1 MSNRPEVV
9 KGSTRRI
16 KTGCG
21 NLYVTINIDEEG
33 SPYEVF
39 ARIGKVGGCAAT
51 QSEAMG
57 RLLTLLLRAK
67 TPIDM
72 LVKQLRGISCHQPF
86 GHGESKVSSCADA
99 VGKALYLY
107 SRKEAKIT
115 EQLSE
120 EGRGVKSD
128 AVEPPVEK
136 ISAIAENLRKSEGP
150 LAQGACPDCGS
161 SVQNQEGCKVC
172 SSCGWSEC

>member
-115 EQLSE
+115 EQPSE
-120 EGRGVKSD
+120 ERKEVKSD

-136 ISAIAENLRKSEGP
+136 ISAIAENLRKSEGT

>member
-1 MSNRPEVV
+1 MPNRPEVV
-9 KGSTRRI
+9 RGSTRRI

-115 EQLSE
+115 EQPSE

-128 AVEPPVEK
+128 EIAEPVDK
-136 ISAIAENLRKSEGP
+136 IKVIAENVRKGEEA
-150 LAQGACPDCGS
+150 LAQGACPECGS
-161 SVQNQEGCKVC
+161 SVQFEEGCKKC
-172 SSCGWSEC
+172 LCGWTEC

>member
-1 MSNRPEVV
+1 MPNRPEVV
-9 KGSTRRI
+9 RGSTRRI

-115 EQLSE
+115 EQPSE
-120 EGRGVKSD
+120 ERKEVKSD

-136 ISAIAENLRKSEGP
+136 ISAIAENLRKNEIT

>member
-9 KGSTRRI
+9 RGSTRRI

-115 EQLSE
+115 EQPSE
-120 EGRGVKSD
+120 ERKEVKSD

-136 ISAIAENLRKSEGP
+136 ISAIAENLQKSGRG
-150 LAQGACPDCGS
+150 LAQGACPECGS
-161 SVQNQEGCKVC
+161 SVLFEEGCKKC
-172 SSCGWSEC
+172 LCGWTEC